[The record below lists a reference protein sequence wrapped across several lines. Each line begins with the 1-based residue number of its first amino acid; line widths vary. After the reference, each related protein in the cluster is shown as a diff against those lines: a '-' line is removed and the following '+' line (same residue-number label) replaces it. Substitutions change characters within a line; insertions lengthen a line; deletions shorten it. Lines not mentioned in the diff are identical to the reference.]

1 MDRLP
6 LLGRDYPAAVHGSS
20 LGAGPTAIVSVTA
33 VTKHYGSSPNDFI
46 ILLPLVSAL
55 FVDII
60 NVIAIKVYLAL

>member
-1 MDRLP
+1 
-6 LLGRDYPAAVHGSS
+6 
-20 LGAGPTAIVSVTA
+20 VSVTA

-46 ILLPLVSAL
+46 ILPLVSAL